1 LARIG
6 RETPLDNFNTF
17 AAAIRA
23 EAKKSLFHLISG
35 ESSNKG
41 GQTSPKN
48 TSAKQN
54 YDPSPLTLALT
65 LLRSLELHMETVKAL
80 EASQQD
86 LFVAEPLAGPTLLPE
101 QAPWRLGC

>member
-1 LARIG
+1 MARIG

-48 TSAKQN
+48 TRAKQN
-54 YDPSPLTLALT
+54 YDPSPLT

-86 LFVAEPLAGPTLLPE
+86 LLVAEPLAGPTLLPE